1 MKKALSKVFSV
12 IGQIVAVVLVVAL
25 LLDYINE
32 LYIFLP
38 EMGSKIIHYVVQ
50 YGATLLVAIIAM
62 SAVLKTNMI
71 FTVIMI
77 LLILA
82 VVGFM
87 FAKDIIVGYLPP
99 AKSST
104 ESAVIAALLL

>member
-12 IGQIVAVVLVVAL
+12 IGQIIAVVLVVVL
-25 LLDYINE
+25 LLDYIND
-32 LYIFLP
+32 LYSFLP
-38 EMGSKIIHYVVQ
+38 EIGSKIVDQIVK
-50 YGATLLVAIIAM
+50 YGSTLLVAIIAM

-71 FTVIMI
+71 FTIIMI

-87 FAKDIIVGYLPP
+87 FAHDIIVGLFPP